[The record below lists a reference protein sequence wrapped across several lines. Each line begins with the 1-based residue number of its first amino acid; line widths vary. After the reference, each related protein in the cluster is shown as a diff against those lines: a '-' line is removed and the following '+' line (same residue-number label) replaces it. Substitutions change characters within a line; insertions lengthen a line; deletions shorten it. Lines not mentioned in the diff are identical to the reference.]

1 MRRQWLNGRMGFRG
15 TGSYP
20 SGDTSLGIP
29 DTIPDL
35 FAWYRGDYG
44 ITLNGSNVSAWADQA
59 PLPTAQDAT
68 QGTAASQ
75 PPYVVTDANYN
86 GNSYVGPLDG
96 TADHLVAGA
105 AADWEFMHTGA
116 GVTVAIAFRTGALG
130 AIRRLFD
137 NINGTS
143 TALGVTC
150 QMSSASPSALSL
162 IIGNGTAAVVSASTA
177 ASLTADTTYRLIF
190 RHATA
195 NTPDWDLSL
204 NGVTT
209 TGNNLAAPGSGAAAA
224 TINIGRRTGGVQYFN
239 GSFAEIAIYNRSISD
254 AEKTTLNDYLVTR
267 YF

>member
-1 MRRQWLNGRMGFRG
+1 MRRLG
-15 TGSYP
+15 TGGRLSRRSVKLGS
-20 SGDTSLGIP
+20 SGVASLGVP

-59 PLPTAQDAT
+59 TASVQDAT
-68 QGTAASQ
+68 QGTAANQ

-96 TADHLVAGA
+96 TADYLTAGA
-105 AADWEFMHTGA
+105 AADWEFLHTGA
-116 GVTVAIAFRTGALG
+116 GMTVAIVFRTGALG

-143 TALGVTC
+143 TALGITC
-150 QMSSASPSALSL
+150 LYTSASPAALSVV
-162 IIGNGTAAVVSASTA
+162 IGNGAAAVVSASTA
-177 ASLTADTTYRLIF
+177 ASITADTTYRLIF

-209 TGNNLAAPGSGAAAA
+209 TGNNLAAPGAGAAAA

-239 GSFAEIAIYNRSISD
+239 GSFAEIAVYNRAISD

>member
-1 MRRQWLNGRMGFRG
+1 MRRLG
-15 TGSYP
+15 TGGRLSRRGVKLGSA
-20 SGDTSLGIP
+20 SGPVSLGVP

-44 ITLNGSNVSAWADQA
+44 ITLNGSNVSAWADQSSPA
-59 PLPTAQDAT
+59 VSMA
-68 QGTAASQ
+68 QGTAGNQ
-75 PPYVVTDANYN
+75 PPYVVADANYN

-105 AADWEFMHTGA
+105 AADWEFLHTGA
-116 GVTVAIAFRTGALG
+116 GMTIAIAFRTGALG

-143 TALGVTC
+143 TALGITC
-150 QMSSASPSALSL
+150 LYTSASPAALSVV
-162 IIGNGTAAVVSASTA
+162 IGNGAATVVSASTA
-177 ASLTADTTYRLIF
+177 ASITATTTYRLIF
-190 RHATA
+190 RHATE

-209 TGNNLAAPGSGAAAA
+209 TGNNAAAPGSGAAAA
-224 TINIGRRTGGVQYFN
+224 TLNIGRRTGGIQLFD
-239 GSFAEIAIYNRSISD
+239 GSFAEMIVYNRAISD

>member
-59 PLPTAQDAT
+59 PATAQDCS
-68 QGTAASQ
+68 TAAAGNQ
-75 PPYVVTDANYN
+75 PPYVVADANYN
-86 GNSYVGPLDG
+86 GHSYIGPFDG
-96 TADHLVAGA
+96 TADYFTAGSA
-105 AADWEFMHTGA
+105 SDWEFLHTGA
-116 GVTVAIAFRTGALG
+116 GMTVALVFRTGALG

-143 TALGVTC
+143 TALGITC
-150 QMSSASPSALSL
+150 LYTSASPAALSVV
-162 IIGNGTAAVVSASTA
+162 IGNGAATVVSASTA
-177 ASLTADTTYRLIF
+177 ASLTATTTYRLIF

-209 TGNNLAAPGSGAAAA
+209 TGNNAAAPGTGAAAA
-224 TINIGRRTGGVQYFN
+224 TLNIGRRTGAIQWFD
-239 GSFAEIAIYNRSISD
+239 GSFAEMAIYNRSISD
-254 AEKTTLNDYLVTR
+254 AEKTTLNNYLVTR

>member
-1 MRRQWLNGRMGFRG
+1 MRRLG
-15 TGSYP
+15 TANRLSRRSVKLGS
-20 SGDTSLGIP
+20 SGVASLGVP

-59 PLPTAQDAT
+59 PATVEDAV
-68 QGTAASQ
+68 QATAANQ
-75 PPYVVTDANYN
+75 PPYVVADANYN

-96 TADHLVAGA
+96 TADHFTAGV
-105 AADWEFMHTGA
+105 AADWEFLHTGA
-116 GVTVAIAFRTGALG
+116 GMTVAIAFRTGALG

-137 NINGTS
+137 NINGAT
-143 TALGVTC
+143 TALGITC
-150 QMSSASPSALSL
+150 QLTAASPAVLYVISGNGAASVVSA
-162 IIGNGTAAVVSASTA
+162 GTAASI
-177 ASLTADTTYRLIF
+177 TADTTYRLIF

-209 TGNNLAAPGSGAAAA
+209 TGNNLNAPAAGAAAA
-224 TINIGRRTGGVQYFN
+224 TLNIGRRSAGGQNFN
-239 GSFAEIAIYNRSISD
+239 GSFAEMIVYNRAISD